1 MTEVAREF
9 RFTDTNFEQLRE
21 LALEQT
27 GIVLGDN
34 KRQMVYGRLARR
46 LRKLGLP
53 SFDAYCDHLRAH
65 PDTELGELINAITT
79 NLTAFFREQHHFE
92 HLVEQALPV
101 WLDRNRSERRIRIWS
116 AGCSTGEEPYSIAMT
131 LAEQPQL
138 SGWDVR
144 ILATDI
150 DTSVV
155 ETGARGV
162 YPAERVEGLSE
173 ARQRRWF
180 ERGVGQNAGR
190 MRVKQTLRD
199 LVYFRPL
206 NLLKDWPMRGPF
218 DAIFCRNVVIY
229 FDKPTQRTLF
239 ARFADILTPDGL
251 LYIGHAETLF
261 KVSDRF
267 ASAGR
272 TVYRNKGSMS

>member
-1 MTEVAREF
+1 MTEAVREF

-46 LRKLGLP
+46 LRALQMHN
-53 SFDAYCDHLRAH
+53 FDDYCDYLRAH
-65 PDTELGELINAITT
+65 PDSELGELINAITT

-92 HLVEQALPV
+92 HLATQAVPEILQ
-101 WLDRNRSERRIRIWS
+101 RNAASRRLRVWS
-116 AGCSTGEEPYSIAMT
+116 AGCSTGEEAYSIAMT
-131 LAEQPQL
+131 LTEQPAL
-138 SGWDVR
+138 ENWDVR

-155 ETGARGV
+155 HIGAEGV
-162 YPAERVEGLSE
+162 YPAERLELVPE
-173 ARQRRWF
+173 ARLRRWF
-180 ERGVGQNAGR
+180 DRGTGDNSGR
-190 MRVKQTLRD
+190 LRVKQALRD
-199 LVYFRPL
+199 KVYFRPL
-206 NLLKDWPMRGPF
+206 NLLRTWPMRGPF
-218 DAIFCRNVVIY
+218 DVIFCRNVVIY
-229 FDKPTQRTLF
+229 FDKDTQKELF
-239 ARFADILTPDGL
+239 DRFADMLAPDGL

-267 ASAGR
+267 VSVGR
-272 TVYRNKGSMS
+272 TVYRKRA